1 MADRPPNGP
10 ETSRRLM
17 GLGAAAIVVSGSIL
31 LSRVLGLL
39 RETILAALL
48 GVSAAGDLYRDAFVI
63 PDLLN
68 YLLAGGFLSITLIP
82 LLARRIEIGDEE
94 GARSDLAI
102 VFRWAA
108 LAISLLTVAMMA
120 VAEPTARLLF
130 PRLDEQAVGT
140 VARLTRIALPAQVF
154 FVLGALL
161 MAYQYAHRRFLVPAL
176 APVIYNVAII
186 SGGLIGA
193 LDGNASPDGFVWGAL
208 VGAGIG
214 SFSLQWLGARAIGL
228 RLLGTRSSEG
238 ATSSVMRQYLLLSLP
253 LMIGQSV
260 TVLDEQ
266 FPRLF
271 GQLAGEGGTAAL
283 SFARMLNMLPVGIIA
298 QAAGVASFPF
308 LARLVAGG
316 RDREADQTTVKAL
329 RATFA
334 ASVGAAALVFA
345 AAGPLVRLVFQWGA
359 FDAGDSATVMHL
371 LPLFALSIPAWG
383 IHQVVARWFYAHRRM
398 WLPVLIGTAAT
409 VLAIPVTLL
418 LFERRGLEGI
428 VIASTV
434 VMWAYTISLV
444 ISWRNRDYRP
454 LNSLLGTFVSL
465 VIAGLAAGLL
475 GRFLVGRLFDGSFGT
490 ALVAAVAATL
500 VVGAVF
506 TGLGALLRVPEMDPR
521 LWRNQK

>member
-1 MADRPPNGP
+1 MADSPPDGP
-10 ETSRRLM
+10 ETSRRSI
-17 GLGAAAIVVSGSIL
+17 GLGTAAIVVSGSIL

-39 RETILAALL
+39 RETTLAALL

-82 LLARRIEIGDEE
+82 LLARRIETGDEE

-108 LAISLLTVAMMA
+108 LAILLLTVAMM
-120 VAEPTARLLF
+120 VMAEPTARLLF

-176 APVIYNVAII
+176 APVIYNLAII

-193 LDGNASPDGFVWGAL
+193 LDGKPSPDGFVWGAV

-214 SFSLQWLGARAIGL
+214 SFSLQWLGARVIGL
-228 RLLGTRSSEG
+228 RSLVTRSSQG
-238 ATSSVMRQYLLLSLP
+238 TASGVMRQYLLLSLP

-283 SFARMLNMLPVGIIA
+283 SFARMLNMFPVGIIA

-316 RDREADQTTVKAL
+316 RDDEANQTTVKAL

-334 ASVGAAALVFA
+334 ASVGAAALLFA

-359 FDAGDSATVMHL
+359 FDADDTATVTQL

-398 WLPVLIGTAAT
+398 WLPVLLGTAAT
-409 VLAIPVTLL
+409 VLALPLTLV
-418 LFERRGLEGI
+418 LFDRRGLEGI
-428 VIASTV
+428 VIGSTV

-444 ISWRNRDYRP
+444 ISWRSRDLRP
-454 LNSLLGTFVSL
+454 IISLLGPFTFSV
-465 VIAGLAAGLL
+465 VAGLAAGLS
-475 GRFLVGRLFDGSFGT
+475 GRFLVNRLFDGSFEA
-490 ALVAAVAATL
+490 ALVAALAATVL
-500 VVGAVF
+500 VGAVF
-506 TGLGALLRVPEMDPR
+506 FGLGALLRVPEIDPR
-521 LWRNQK
+521 LWRNRK